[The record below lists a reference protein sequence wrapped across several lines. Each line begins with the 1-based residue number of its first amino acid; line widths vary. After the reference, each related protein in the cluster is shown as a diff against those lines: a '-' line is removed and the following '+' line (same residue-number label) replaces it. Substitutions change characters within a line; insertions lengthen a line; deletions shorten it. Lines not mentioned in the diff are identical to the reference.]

1 MENKNENKNE
11 LELDREVIL
20 ERRYLREYNQENGV
34 YGFRILKI
42 LAMAI
47 DRYCEVKGIKPY
59 ALWRSKDTSP
69 TVCKSFIDNN
79 KDILDMDE
87 INKIYRSFKGSLIW
101 DKMVNEMEPRRREL
115 YRKLDKLENEYGAK
129 IQERKKTRREIDYD
143 TYMHN
148 NIHPSIH
155 PYIHPCM
162 HDIHNEDD
170 DDYFYHEFEEGND
183 EIDLEY
189 KIRYDKIND
198 ELKRLGDKF
207 RF

>member
-1 MENKNENKNE
+1 MENKNENKHCE
-11 LELDREVIL
+11 CEEPVCREVIL

-87 INKIYRSFKGSLIW
+87 INKIYRSFNGRLIW

-115 YRKLDKLENEYGAK
+115 YMELDKLENEYGAK
-129 IQERKKTRREIDYD
+129 IQERRKTRREIDYD
-143 TYMHN
+143 
-148 NIHPSIH
+148 
-155 PYIHPCM
+155 
-162 HDIHNEDD
+162 NEDE